1 MMLSRRF
8 VCAVAVGL
16 ICAPRLAFAGS
27 FNTVLQIPEI
37 AKRNRANDDWLAG
50 VANLAAWQSEI
61 SGGEGTV
68 LQQIRNPQRWRD
80 VFDEDN
86 GLAKT
91 DLAAF
96 AADAGLVVDGSSS
109 LALKHW
115 NQVLIQSGPVW
126 VGVANQRFKAGRV
139 WVVTGVVG
147 DGSADGT
154 ELSIIN
160 VASGDVDKMTTKEF
174 TDLYTAAAK
183 ADGVDGKVALQ
194 VLRLA

>member
-1 MMLSRRF
+1 MMLSRRS
-8 VCAVAVGL
+8 VCAVAMGL
-16 ICAPRLAFAGS
+16 ICAPRLAYAGS
-27 FNTVLQIPEI
+27 FNTVLQIPDI
-37 AKRNRANDDWLAG
+37 AKRSRANDDWLAG

-68 LQQIRNPQRWRD
+68 LQQIRNPQHWRD
-80 VFDEDN
+80 VFDEDT

-96 AADAGLVVDGSSS
+96 AADSGLVVDGSSS

-115 NQVLIQSGPVW
+115 HQVLIQSGPVW
-126 VGVANQRFKAGRV
+126 VGVANQRFKAGQV
-139 WVVTGVVG
+139 WVVTGIVG
-147 DGSADGT
+147 DGSGDGT
-154 ELSIIN
+154 ELSIID
-160 VASGDVDKMTTKEF
+160 VASGDVDKMTMKEF

>member
-1 MMLSRRF
+1 MMLSRRS

-27 FNTVLQIPEI
+27 FNTVLQIPDI
-37 AKRNRANDDWLAG
+37 AKRSRANDDWLAG

-96 AADAGLVVDGSSS
+96 AADAGLMVDGSSS
-109 LALKHW
+109 LVLKHW
-115 NQVLIQSGPVW
+115 HQVLIQSGPVW
-126 VGVANQRFKAGRV
+126 VGVANQRFKAGQV
-139 WVVTGVVG
+139 WVVTGIVG
-147 DGSADGT
+147 DGSGDGT
-154 ELSIIN
+154 ELSIID
-160 VASGDVDKMTTKEF
+160 VASGDVGKMTMKEF